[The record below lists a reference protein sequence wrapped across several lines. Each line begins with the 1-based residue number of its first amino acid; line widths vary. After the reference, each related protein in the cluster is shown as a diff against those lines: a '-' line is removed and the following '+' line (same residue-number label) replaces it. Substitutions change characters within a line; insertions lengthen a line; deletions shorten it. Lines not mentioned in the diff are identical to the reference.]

1 MNNFVRYTCVFVC
14 LLPGLRSFAA
24 DSAVAPDASTNTAL
38 PVPKLAPEYPDK
50 KTVILAMARDTNEEI
65 FTQLH
70 SFVCNEEIHRFKG
83 WTNEETIKPID
94 TVQTNVSFENGTE
107 HYSEIRQ
114 NEKVRP
120 SLSSLSGAWSEG
132 EFGTL
137 LGQTQKLLHETRP
150 MFESFTEL
158 EGIPAAIYAIDVMAA
173 ESPWVL
179 QVGSQHGQ
187 VPFRTRIWV
196 SQSGGQ
202 ILKIERAS
210 LGLPFESGIGEI
222 RWDVSL
228 KQVELNGRTWLLPS
242 TGNYVVAYKS
252 SRREW
257 NVMQFSN
264 YRRYASEVAIRFE

>member
-1 MNNFVRYTCVFVC
+1 MKNFAHYTCVFLC
-14 LLPGLRSFAA
+14 LLPGSSAFAA
-24 DSAVAPDASTNTAL
+24 DSALGPNVSTNATTVA
-38 PVPKLAPEYPDK
+38 KLAPEYPDN
-50 KTVILAMARDTNEEI
+50 KTVILAMARETNEEI

-83 WTNEETIKPID
+83 WTDEEAVKPID
-94 TVQTNVSFENGTE
+94 TVETNVSFENGTE
-107 HYSEIRQ
+107 HYTDIRQ

-137 LGQTQKLLHETRP
+137 LGQTQKLLHEKRP
-150 MFESFTEL
+150 MFETFTEL
-158 EGIPAAIYAIDVMAA
+158 NGLPAAIYAIDVMPE

-179 QVGSQHGQ
+179 QVGSQQGR

-210 LGLPFESGIGEI
+210 LGLPFEAGIGEI

-228 KQVELNGRTWLLPS
+228 KEVELNGRTWLLPS
-242 TGNYVVAYKS
+242 TGNYEVTYKS
-252 SRREW
+252 SRRREW
-257 NVMQFSN
+257 NVMEFSK
-264 YRRYASEVAIRFE
+264 YRRYASEATIRFQ